1 MEDLRKKLDEI
12 DSQLARLFDERMSVA
27 ADIARYKRCRSLPIE
42 DKEREAAILARY
54 DEHSHAFREMME

>member
-27 ADIARYKRCRSLPIE
+27 ADIARYKRCPLRTRSEKRLYSRDTTSIRMLSA
-42 DKEREAAILARY
+42 K
-54 DEHSHAFREMME
+54 

>member
-27 ADIARYKRCRSLPIE
+27 ADIARYKR
-42 DKEREAAILARY
+42 
-54 DEHSHAFREMME
+54 

>member
-42 DKEREAAILARY
+42 DK
-54 DEHSHAFREMME
+54 